1 MKYLMQKPI
10 LAIGIIMFS
19 LFLYQVANDKQFNL
33 FNNDRFTSNS
43 CKALL
48 VKLEKDIPGNWKAFC
63 EGNNL
68 AVEINEVDIPKD
80 EKNIKSLMYRELA
93 NHMSFV
99 ARTSYSD
106 FLEKI
111 FFVRFKLMHPKMEIN
126 AVTEGKFLIKLK
138 TLENPQHIMSHL
150 KSTVQVKEELK

>member
-10 LAIGIIMFS
+10 LAIGIIMFG
-19 LFLYQVANDKQFNL
+19 LFLYQVTNDKKINL
-33 FNNDRFTSNS
+33 FQSSRFNSTS
-43 CKALL
+43 CRALL

-63 EGNNL
+63 EGDNL
-68 AVEINEVDIPKD
+68 AVEIKENAIPED
-80 EKNIKSLMYRELA
+80 AKNLRTLMYRELA

-106 FLEKI
+106 YLEKI